1 MKGSDRTILIVLP
14 LLAAVVGVW
23 LLVISP
29 KRSESSE
36 LQTKIGSLQAS
47 LSAAD
52 QEAATAEQARKEFSD
67 NYSAL
72 VDLGAAAP
80 ADNDQATLLYGLS
93 SIANDNAVRF
103 SGFNLDDT
111 AASASAAP
119 PPAAAPTDT
128 SAASTSGSTTT
139 TTPSTGGTAATDT
152 SATAGSTAATSTTAS
167 TATTAAP
174 ATEAAA
180 ATLPLGA
187 AVGPAGLP
195 ASSYTFN
202 LSGTYF
208 HALDFMA
215 DVDKTVKASEANPPK
230 VHGRLLTVDGFSFSL
245 EEIDNYPT
253 ISANYAVTAY
263 AVPPDQGVDAGATPA
278 GPAPVGSTTDTT
290 TTPTPAPTAAVSP

>member
-1 MKGSDRTILIVLP
+1 VKGSDRTILIVIP
-14 LLAAVVGVW
+14 LLAAVVGLWV
-23 LLVISP
+23 LVISP

-36 LQTKIGSLQAS
+36 LETKIASLQAALTS
-47 LSAAD
+47 AD
-52 QEAATAEQARKEFSD
+52 QEAATADPARGEFSD

-80 ADNDQATLLYGLS
+80 ADNDQASLIYGLS

-111 AASASAAP
+111 GASDT
-119 PPAAAPTDT
+119 AAAPAPAATDT

-139 TTPSTGGTAATDT
+139 PSTGSTAATDT
-152 SATAGSTAATSTTAS
+152 SASAGSTAATSTSTPTA

-180 ATLPLGA
+180 STLPLGA

-202 LSGTYF
+202 LNGTYF

-215 DVDKTVKASEANPPK
+215 DVDKTVKASETKPPK
-230 VHGRLLTVDGFSFSL
+230 IHGRLLTVDGFSFSL
-245 EEIDNYPT
+245 EEIDDYPT
-253 ISANYAVTAY
+253 ITANFAVTAY
-263 AVPPDQGVDAGATPA
+263 AVPPDQGVDGGATPA
-278 GPAPVGSTTDTT
+278 GPAPVGSTTDATT
-290 TTPTPAPTAAVSP
+290 TSTPAPTAAVSP